1 LRAQWLNWGLLL
13 SNPGRTP
20 LEESRKNP
28 IGRIQEEPQVSQALN
43 FKNNLMNGVPYPMKK
58 KEFSKFRDLTK
69 M

>member
-1 LRAQWLNWGLLL
+1 LGA
-13 SNPGRTP
+13 PP
-20 LEESRKNP
+20 VKSRKNP